1 MPIIFNANDS
11 CIFNLTF
18 DALFYINNYS
28 QPLQFIAHYNSAS
41 VLWNTSVQ
49 AYLPI
54 VANMSRTKPKFY
66 GLIILCH
73 APPNGII

>member
-54 VANMSRTKPKFY
+54 VANNVTNQAQ
-66 GLIILCH
+66 ILWF
-73 APPNGII
+73 NYTL